1 MGDASAGP
9 AGTGKIETTKDLGR
23 ALDVMVY
30 VYNCSEQ
37 MDYQSLEIFIKD
49 YHQQMHEDVLMNSI
63 VVSVQVK
70 TIQDAIRDRKQRFN
84 FMGTEI
90 SLNQNVGLFITM
102 NPGYAGR
109 TELPGNLKALFR
121 PCAMVLP
128 DIEMICEIILVTS
141 GFKDGKLLSCKFIT
155 LYNLFVGSA
164 LRRADPNRP
173 EREFLMRALRHFNIP
188 KIVHNNLPI
197 FMSSLGDLFP
207 ALDVPCKRDL
217 KFEEEVKRAALDL
230 KLQYKDVFILK
241 VVQLKELFE
250 VHNSV
255 FIVGNAGTGKSQIWK
270 TLNQMYINHKR
281 RSVAIDLDPKA
292 VTNNELFGFINPA
305 TREWKDGLFSTIM
318 RDLANMTHDGPKRI
332 VLDGDIDP
340 MWIESLN
347 TVMDDNKVLTL
358 ASNERIPLNPTMRLL
373 FEISH
378 LRTAASAIVSRAG
391 SLYINPQD
399 LGWKPQVATWIESR
413 PIQSER
419 ANLQILFDK
428 YLPTCIEMLKSNH
441 FKKTTPLV
449 DENCPPDCANELYE
463 QYFVWACI
471 WPMGAS
477 LFQDQYTAYHSDLTD
492 HRVEFSRWWT
502 LEFKAVKFPTTANTT
517 AFDYYIDP
525 ETKKIELWSKNV
537 PKFELDPDVPLQAAL
552 VPTRETVRVR
562 YWMGYPV
569 MLVGGAG
576 SGKTVIVNDKLHS
589 LNNELWTVANV
600 PFNYYTSS
608 EMLQSILEK
617 PLEHDLNMPEIDKY
631 YTVQAHTVLRQYLD
645 NKHWYDRQKLT
656 LRDIHNCQYVACMNP
671 TARNF
676 TTDSRI
682 QRYFAVF
689 AISFPGQDS
698 LQTIYNS
705 ILSQHLPASPNAP
718 FTQAVQRYA
727 PQLVDGALAVH
738 QRIAATFLPTAIK
751 FHYIFNLRD
760 LSNIFQSIL
769 FATGECVKTTK
780 DLVRLY
786 VHEAEIVYDDE

>member
-1 MGDASAGP
+1 MGDASTGP

-121 PCAMVLP
+121 PCAMVVP
-128 DIEMICEIILVTS
+128 DIEMICEIMLVTS
-141 GFKDGKLLSCKFIT
+141 DFKDGKLLSCKFIT
-155 LYNLFVGSA
+155 LYNLCKELLSKQHHYDWSLRAVKSVLVVASA
-164 LRRADPNRP
+164 LRRADPNRS
-173 EREFLMRALRHFNIP
+173 EREFLMRALRNFNIP

-197 FMSSLGDLFP
+197 FMGFLGDLFP
-207 ALDVPCKRDL
+207 ALDVPCKHDL

-230 KLQYKDVFILK
+230 KLQSKDAFILK

-250 VHNSV
+250 VRNPV

-270 TLNQMYINHKR
+270 TLNRMYINHKR

-358 ASNERIPLNPTMRLL
+358 ASNERIPLNSTMRLL
-373 FEISH
+373 CEISH
-378 LRTAASAIVSRAG
+378 LRTATSAIVSRAG

-449 DENCPPDCANELYE
+449 DGCH
-463 QYFVWACI
+463 VW
-471 WPMGAS
+471 
-477 LFQDQYTAYHSDLTD
+477 
-492 HRVEFSRWWT
+492 
-502 LEFKAVKFPTTANTT
+502 
-517 AFDYYIDP
+517 
-525 ETKKIELWSKNV
+525 
-537 PKFELDPDVPLQAAL
+537 
-552 VPTRETVRVR
+552 
-562 YWMGYPV
+562 
-569 MLVGGAG
+569 MLC
-576 SGKTVIVNDKLHS
+576 H
-589 LNNELWTVANV
+589 
-600 PFNYYTSS
+600 
-608 EMLQSILEK
+608 
-617 PLEHDLNMPEIDKY
+617 
-631 YTVQAHTVLRQYLD
+631 
-645 NKHWYDRQKLT
+645 
-656 LRDIHNCQYVACMNP
+656 
-671 TARNF
+671 
-676 TTDSRI
+676 
-682 QRYFAVF
+682 
-689 AISFPGQDS
+689 
-698 LQTIYNS
+698 
-705 ILSQHLPASPNAP
+705 
-718 FTQAVQRYA
+718 
-727 PQLVDGALAVH
+727 
-738 QRIAATFLPTAIK
+738 
-751 FHYIFNLRD
+751 
-760 LSNIFQSIL
+760 
-769 FATGECVKTTK
+769 
-780 DLVRLY
+780 
-786 VHEAEIVYDDE
+786 

>member
-121 PCAMVLP
+121 PCAMVVP
-128 DIEMICEIILVTS
+128 DIEMICEIMLVTS

-155 LYNLFVGSA
+155 LYNLCKELLSKQHHYDWSLRAVKSVLVVASA
-164 LRRADPNRP
+164 LRRADPNRS
-173 EREFLMRALRHFNIP
+173 EREFLMRALRNFNIP

-197 FMSSLGDLFP
+197 FMGFLGDLFP
-207 ALDVPCKRDL
+207 ALDVPCKHDL

-230 KLQYKDVFILK
+230 KLQSKDVFILK

-250 VHNSV
+250 VRNPV

-281 RSVAIDLDPKA
+281 RSVAIDLDPKT
-292 VTNNELFGFINPA
+292 VTNNELFGFINPT

-358 ASNERIPLNPTMRLL
+358 ASHERIPLNLTMRLF

-391 SLYINPQD
+391 ILYINPQD

-477 LFQDQYTAYHSDLTD
+477 LFQDQ
-492 HRVEFSRWWT
+492 WT

-517 AFDYYIDP
+517 VFDYCIDP
-525 ETKKIELWSKNV
+525 ETKKFELWSKNV
-537 PKFELDPDVPLQAAL
+537 QKFELDPDVPLQAAL
-552 VPTRETVRVR
+552 VPTPETVRIFLMKR
-562 YWMGYPV
+562 DYPV
-569 MLVGGAG
+569 MLVGDAG
-576 SGKTVIVNDKLHS
+576 SGKTVIVNDKLQS
-589 LNNELWTVANV
+589 LNNELWTVVNV

-608 EMLQSILEK
+608 EILQSILKK
-617 PLEHDLNMPEIDKY
+617 PLERKADRNYGPLG
-631 YTVQAHTVLRQYLD
+631 
-645 NKHWYDRQKLT
+645 NK
-656 LRDIHNCQYVACMNP
+656 
-671 TARNF
+671 
-676 TTDSRI
+676 
-682 QRYFAVF
+682 
-689 AISFPGQDS
+689 
-698 LQTIYNS
+698 
-705 ILSQHLPASPNAP
+705 
-718 FTQAVQRYA
+718 
-727 PQLVDGALAVH
+727 
-738 QRIAATFLPTAIK
+738 
-751 FHYIFNLRD
+751 
-760 LSNIFQSIL
+760 
-769 FATGECVKTTK
+769 
-780 DLVRLY
+780 
-786 VHEAEIVYDDE
+786 